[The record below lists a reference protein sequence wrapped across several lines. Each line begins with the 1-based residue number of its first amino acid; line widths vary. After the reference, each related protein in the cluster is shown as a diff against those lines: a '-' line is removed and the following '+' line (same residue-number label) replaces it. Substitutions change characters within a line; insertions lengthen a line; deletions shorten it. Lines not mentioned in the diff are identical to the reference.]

1 MNTATVATALFV
13 KNAAYVLVMETV
25 KTKVA
30 GKRLLRRR
38 VMIETRRGVLDSRPV
53 YIGTR
58 IKIKT
63 IASWIYEGA
72 SDDEILRSYPSLEL
86 KQIKLTRKLMKE
98 LSGVLK

>member
-1 MNTATVATALFV
+1 
-13 KNAAYVLVMETV
+13 
-25 KTKVA
+25 
-30 GKRLLRRR
+30 
-38 VMIETRRGVLDSRPV
+38 MIETRRGVLDSRPV
-53 YIGTR
+53 YTGTR